1 MKIVCV
7 AYLHGRGGAERQIV
21 MLANALAKFGHEV
34 YLLSL
39 AVCNP
44 VYALSSDV
52 HFIDLSKKEKKFPK
66 TIIRYISLRK
76 ELMNIRPDVSIHF
89 WMQSAYLCTLMPKS
103 VCGKIVYAERG
114 DPGDKEYAFVLGV
127 IRWLSFKRIDGFV
140 FQSKGARDYFNI
152 RIRNRSIVIPNSHS
166 IPDSFLT
173 EPCVEREK
181 IIISVGRLHPQKNH
195 ALMIKAFARIANEIS
210 DYNLE
215 IYGDGPLKDSLNK
228 LVDSLGMGRRVSI
241 YPSCSDIFE
250 KMYKSSLFVL
260 TSDYEGM
267 PNALMEA
274 MAIGV
279 PCISTDC
286 KPGGAR
292 ELIENAVNGWIV
304 PCNDVEALSDKIKFV
319 LNECADLKLI
329 VKNALMIRV
338 VFSGEKIYDC
348 WSRFVKKI
356 YMGDY
361 D

>member
-1 MKIVCV
+1 
-7 AYLHGRGGAERQIV
+7 
-21 MLANALAKFGHEV
+21 
-34 YLLSL
+34 
-39 AVCNP
+39 
-44 VYALSSDV
+44 
-52 HFIDLSKKEKKFPK
+52 
-66 TIIRYISLRK
+66 
-76 ELMNIRPDVSIHF
+76 
-89 WMQSAYLCTLMPKS
+89 
-103 VCGKIVYAERG
+103 
-114 DPGDKEYAFVLGV
+114 
-127 IRWLSFKRIDGFV
+127 
-140 FQSKGARDYFNI
+140 
-152 RIRNRSIVIPNSHS
+152 
-166 IPDSFLT
+166 
-173 EPCVEREK
+173 
-181 IIISVGRLHPQKNH
+181 
-195 ALMIKAFARIANEIS
+195 
-210 DYNLE
+210 
-215 IYGDGPLKDSLNK
+215 
-228 LVDSLGMGRRVSI
+228 
-241 YPSCSDIFE
+241 
-250 KMYKSSLFVL
+250 
-260 TSDYEGM
+260 M